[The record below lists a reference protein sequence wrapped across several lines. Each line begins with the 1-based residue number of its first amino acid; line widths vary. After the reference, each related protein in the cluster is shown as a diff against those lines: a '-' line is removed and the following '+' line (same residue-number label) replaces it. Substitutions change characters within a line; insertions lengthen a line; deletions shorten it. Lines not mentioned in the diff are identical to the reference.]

1 MKTMEMGIGMSKGKS
16 TAYPTPVMR
25 IRRINADDEV
35 DVYAVDGVQ
44 YKTKDGWQDST
55 GETFYCVEAGN
66 RYGDNPIQA
75 TEGLQIEVVFNI
87 DTGYPVFRGNGT
99 GYYDIAETANWDDV
113 VEFGFRGN
121 VGGTLHG
128 VLGQGS
134 NTDRFLVSADN
145 FIAAKP
151 GTTTSILFGSI
162 ISGWHDY
169 RFVIDGAQGVGQ
181 AYRDNTQIGNDIVL
195 DFNSGSWVWN
205 RLFSYYNNSI
215 KYDYTNIWLTINGVP
230 KIAIGSLL
238 EDYVI
243 DTFGEGL
250 YV

>member
-121 VGGTLHG
+121 VGPGLHG
-128 VLGQGS
+128 LLGRDS
-134 NTDRFLVSADN
+134 TIDRFLVSTDK

-151 GTTTSILFGSI
+151 GTDTGILFSSI

-169 RFVIDGAQGVGQ
+169 RYVIDGAQGVGQ

-195 DFNSGSWVWN
+195 DFNSGSWVWS
-205 RLFSYYNNSI
+205 RLFSYYGRSI
-215 KYDYTNIWLTINGVP
+215 EYDYTNIWLAINGVP

-243 DTFGEGL
+243 DTFG
-250 YV
+250 